1 MGDLKKPS
9 VEALREMRG
18 AHQDKLARAELEKE
32 AHIQKMLEE
41 LEGLMFERE
50 QNEQLLYEAQ
60 ATLSYYVG
68 MGKNGKLDEEDLKN
82 SANVE
87 GLVSDLEEQKWII
100 NTSITEIKT
109 NPDVA
114 KKLKEKA
121 EAELKIREAEK
132 ITKQAELKEKL
143 RKEFTALAENI
154 RALGEKKYLLDKQI
168 KEADGAE
175 IEAREK
181 AKAVAQVESDKLSE
195 KSPVKDRLWPYDQHG
210 SFNDYL
216 SQLSDMRERLGFW
229 DMSSRRAIDNILS
242 QKALFDAVTDAREN
256 CNKLRASLKSQYE
269 KIDEEAQKLQGIYA
283 ETRWG
288 RPSEFFHID
297 RDAPTREFVNL
308 LRSFAD
314 VDRPDPEDPTG
325 KRRIGKYPGWMKAR
339 SDLKNEALY
348 SILYKI
354 DHDAT
359 F

>member
-181 AKAVAQVESDKLSE
+181 KFELPLPDLIKIPEIVRLIQEGTITES
-195 KSPVKDRLWPYDQHG
+195 H
-210 SFNDYL
+210 
-216 SQLSDMRERLGFW
+216 
-229 DMSSRRAIDNILS
+229 
-242 QKALFDAVTDAREN
+242 AREQ
-256 CNKLRASLKSQYE
+256 LLAM
-269 KIDEEAQKLQGIYA
+269 A
-283 ETRWG
+283 E
-288 RPSEFFHID
+288 I
-297 RDAPTREFVNL
+297 
-308 LRSFAD
+308 
-314 VDRPDPEDPTG
+314 
-325 KRRIGKYPGWMKAR
+325 
-339 SDLKNEALY
+339 LKNGWQEK
-348 SILYKI
+348 YKLGEI
-354 DHDAT
+354 EIT
-359 F
+359 FSLS